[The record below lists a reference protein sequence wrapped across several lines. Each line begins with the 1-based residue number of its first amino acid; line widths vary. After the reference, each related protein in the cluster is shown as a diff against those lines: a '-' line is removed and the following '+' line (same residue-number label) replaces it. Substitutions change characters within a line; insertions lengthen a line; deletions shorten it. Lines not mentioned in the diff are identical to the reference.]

1 VSENNLIHLTID
13 DQSVEVPKGTLILEA
28 AKTVGIRIPHYCYHP
43 GLSCVGSC
51 RMCLVEI
58 EKNPKLQP
66 SCATPVAEGM
76 VVRTETPATLQN
88 RRYVL
93 EFLLANHPL
102 DCPVCDQ
109 AGECELQNYYLA
121 HGRYDARYN
130 ENKSKKRKAYPIG
143 PRIILDQERCILC
156 TRCVRF
162 TQEVSKSNELG
173 VIDRGHRSFIDIFPG
188 RELDNPYSGN
198 VGDVCPVGAM
208 TDRDFRFKCRVWFL
222 GSTKSICPGC
232 SRGCNIQIQHNARFN
247 PRYHTERVQRL
258 KPRYNKNVNGYWICD
273 EGRYAY
279 HAIDATD
286 RLRSLQADPGEDS
299 AEAVWPDSIRAAAV
313 AIKEALAGQGPEGI
327 AVLASPQMTN
337 EELFAIRKLFG
348 DKLKIENIAFRVPP
362 REEPFSDDIL
372 ITADR
377 NPNSKGAETF
387 FPSGPGAEDLLRA
400 CSEEK
405 IRLLYI
411 FHHDLT
417 AGFDEKFVRSALDK
431 VPKVIFQGSRNHAT
445 AQMATMKLPAAV
457 YAEKEG
463 TFTSIDGRVQRIRR
477 AVDPIGVSLPDLDIL
492 ARLAAELGAEI
503 KSAPEALFDEIAKN
517 VQAFSGMTYASIGD
531 GGQIL
536 NTQAGE

>member
-1 VSENNLIHLTID
+1 VSEKNLIHLTID
-13 DQSVEVPKGTLILEA
+13 SQGVEVPEGTLILEA
-28 AKTVGIRIPHYCYHP
+28 AKTAGIRIPHYCYHP

-76 VVRTETPATLQN
+76 VVQTETPATLEN

-93 EFLLANHPL
+93 EFLLTSHPL

-109 AGECELQNYYLA
+109 AGECELQNYYMD

-130 ENKSKKRKAYPIG
+130 DNKSKKKKANPIG

-162 TQEVSKSNELG
+162 TQEISRTFELG
-173 VIDRGHRSFIDIFPG
+173 VIDRGHRSSIDIFPDK
-188 RELDNPYSGN
+188 ELDNPYSGN

-222 GSTKSICPGC
+222 GSANSICPGC
-232 SRGCNIQIQHNARFN
+232 SRGCNIEIHYNTRFN

-258 KPRYNKNVNGYWICD
+258 KPRFNKNINGHWICD

-279 HAIDATD
+279 HSIDASN
-286 RLRSLQADPGEDS
+286 RLSTLPAEQGENS
-299 AEAVWPDSIRAAAV
+299 AELPWPDTIRNV
-313 AIKEALAGQGPEGI
+313 AGLIKETLDKQGVEGI

-337 EELFAIRKLFG
+337 EELYGIRKLFH
-348 DKLKIENIAFRVPP
+348 DKLKIQNIEFRIPSKA
-362 REEPFSDDIL
+362 ETYSDDIL
-372 ITADR
+372 ITADK
-377 NPNSKGAETF
+377 NPNLKGAEIF
-387 FPSGPGAEDLLRA
+387 LPSGPGIDNLLQA
-400 CSEEK
+400 CADGR
-405 IRLLYI
+405 IHLLYI

-417 AGFDEKFVRSALDK
+417 LGHDPEFIRVALK
-431 VPKVIFQGSRNHAT
+431 NVPQVIFQGSWGHPT
-445 AQMATMKLPAAV
+445 AEFASIKLPAAV

-463 TFTSIDGRVQRIRR
+463 TFTNIEGRVQRIHP
-477 AVDPIGVSLPDLDIL
+477 AVEPIGKSLPDIDII
-492 ARLAAELGAEI
+492 AQLAAELGAGI
-503 KSAPEALFDEIAKN
+503 KNTPAAVFDEISKN
-517 VQAFSGMTYASIGD
+517 VEAFSEMTYTSIGNS
-531 GGQIL
+531 GQML
-536 NTQAGE
+536 KQEAGE